1 MEEVEH
7 TNGGSTW
14 PAAVNEVFENLQWKN
29 DLPICNRRST
39 LPAAMEDVL
48 D

>member
-1 MEEVEH
+1 MEEAEY

-14 PAAVNEVFENLQWKN
+14 PAAVNEVFQNLQWKN
-29 DLPICNRRST
+29 DLPICNRST
-39 LPAAMEDVL
+39 WPAAMEDVL